1 MRVAADGRR
10 TARRVRGVLA
20 HAWLAGALILVLPAG
35 GAEAQEWKTTTAMRQ
50 YGGEKSMA
58 VDVEYA
64 AGRLRLEPAAQDV
77 LYRARLRY
85 DAKVFEPR
93 IQYAAGKL
101 DVSIGSGR
109 VRGRNMKG
117 GDLSLQLS
125 DRTPMELEL
134 SFGAAEAQLELG
146 GLRLRDLTV
155 ETGASATTLH
165 VSRANPEVCETV
177 EIDVGAARFEAQGLG
192 NLNARK
198 MEVNG
203 GVGEVVLDFGGEWRG
218 DLDLK
223 VSMGLGSLTLR
234 VPRGLG
240 VQVQK
245 EGLLSGFDSQ
255 GLIKRGD
262 VYYSE
267 NHEQAQHHLAVR
279 IDAAFGSIKV
289 EWTN

>member
-1 MRVAADGRR
+1 MGKPRSPRSPAG
-10 TARRVRGVLA
+10 ARRVLVP
-20 HAWLAGALILVLPAG
+20 AWCGAALLIGLSAV
-35 GAEAQEWKTTTAMRQ
+35 GAEAQEWKTTTTARQ
-50 YGGEKSMA
+50 YGGEKTLA

-64 AGRLRLEPAAQDV
+64 AGRLRLEPAAHDV
-77 LYRARLRY
+77 LYRTRLRY
-85 DAKVFEPR
+85 DARVFEPR
-93 IQYAAGKL
+93 VQYGAGKL
-101 DVSIGSGR
+101 GVSIGSGR

-117 GDLSLQLS
+117 GDLSLQVTNRSAL
-125 DRTPMELEL
+125 DLEL
-134 SFGAAEAQLELG
+134 SFGAAEAELELG
-146 GLRLRDLTV
+146 GLRLRTLSV

-165 VSRANPEVCETV
+165 VSKANPEVCETV
-177 EIDVGAARFEAQGLG
+177 EIDVGAARFEAHDLG
-192 NLNARK
+192 NLNARS

-218 DLDLK
+218 DLDLE

-240 VQVQK
+240 VQIQK
-245 EGLLSGFDSQ
+245 EGLLAGFDSQ

-267 NHEQAQHHLAVR
+267 NHEQAQHQLVVR

>member
-1 MRVAADGRR
+1 MRKPRLQQSPAGSRR
-10 TARRVRGVLA
+10 LMA
-20 HAWLAGALILVLPAG
+20 HAVAGGALLIALSAG
-35 GAEAQEWKTTTAMRQ
+35 SAEAQEWKTTTSTRQ
-50 YGGEKSMA
+50 YSGEKTLS

-77 LYRARLRY
+77 LYRTSLRY

-93 IQYAAGKL
+93 VKYGSGKL

-117 GDLSLQLS
+117 GDLSLQLTNRS
-125 DRTPMELEL
+125 ALDLEL

-146 GLRLRDLTV
+146 GLRLRTLSV
-155 ETGASATTLH
+155 ETGASATMLE
-165 VSRANPEVCETV
+165 VSSANPEVCEDV
-177 EIDVGAARFEAQGLG
+177 EIDVGAARFEARGLG
-192 NLNARK
+192 NLNARS

-203 GVGEVVLDFGGEWRG
+203 GMGEVVLDFGGEWRG

-240 VQVQK
+240 VQIQK
-245 EGLLSGFDSQ
+245 EGLLAGFDSQ

-267 NHEQAQHHLAVR
+267 NHEQAAHQLAVR